1 MSKWLKTCPYRGS
14 LIGIVVFF
22 IVLSIL
28 SPVFLSMN
36 NFVNIFNQITV
47 NAIIAAGITLLIISG
62 GIDLSVGSILA
73 LCGIFTANYFRNAPA
88 GGSVLVGILIGVVVG
103 VSCGLFNGLLIAY
116 LHIPP
121 FIATLGTMS
130 IFRGMALVF
139 SGGRPLMDLNERY
152 INLFT
157 GFLGPLPKQ
166 FVLAIL
172 VSLLLYFVLER
183 TSVGRVA
190 FALGGNERCV
200 MISGINIKTY
210 KLLFYGLSGL
220 LAALGGMVLTSMIA
234 AAEPIA
240 GMNYEMDAIAVVVMG
255 GTSMEGGKG
264 NILGTLLGAILL
276 GIVRNGLNLL
286 GVDANYQQLFIGLII
301 MIAIVSG
308 SSKKDA

>member
-1 MSKWLKTCPYRGS
+1 MSRWFKQCPYRGS
-14 LIGIVVFF
+14 LIGIVIFF
-22 IVLSIL
+22 LALSIL

-36 NFVNIFNQITV
+36 NFINIFNQITV
-47 NAIIAAGITLLIISG
+47 NIIIAAGITLLIIGG
-62 GIDLSVGSILA
+62 GIDLSVGSVLA
-73 LCGIFTANYFRNAPA
+73 LCGIFTANYFRSAPSS
-88 GGSVLVGILIGVVVG
+88 GSVMVGILIGLAVG

-116 LHIPP
+116 LRIPP

-139 SGGRPLMDLNERY
+139 SGGRPLMDLNPQY

-157 GFLGPLPKQ
+157 GFIGPLPKQ

-172 VSLLLYFVLER
+172 ISLFLYFLLQK
-183 TSVGRVA
+183 TTIGRVA
-190 FALGGNERCV
+190 FALGGNEKCV
-200 MISGINIKTY
+200 RISGINVKAY
-210 KLLFYGLSGL
+210 KLLFYGISGL
-220 LAALGGMVLTSMIA
+220 LAAIGGMFLTSMIA

-240 GMNYEMDAIAVVVMG
+240 GINYEMDAIAVVVMG

-264 NILGTLLGAILL
+264 NILGTIFGAILL

-301 MIAIVSG
+301 MIAIISG
-308 SSKKDA
+308 STKKDA

>member
-1 MSKWLKTCPYRGS
+1 MNSWFKQCSYRGS

-22 IVLSIL
+22 IALSIF

-36 NFVNIFNQITV
+36 NFINIFNQITV
-47 NAIIAAGITLLIISG
+47 NVIIAAGITLLIISG

-73 LCGIFTANYFRNAPA
+73 LCGIFTANYFRSAPG
-88 GGSVLVGILIGVVVG
+88 GGSVLIGILIGVVVG
-103 VSCGLFNGLLIAY
+103 LGCGLFNGLIIAY

-157 GFLGPLPKQ
+157 GFIGPIPKQ
-166 FVLAIL
+166 FVLAIII
-172 VSLLLYFVLER
+172 SLFLYFLLER
-183 TSVGRVA
+183 TRIGRVA

-200 MISGINIKTY
+200 MISGISVKTF
-210 KLLFYGLSGL
+210 KLLFYGMSGL
-220 LAALGGMVLTSMIA
+220 LAAIGGMVLTSMIA

-240 GMNYEMDAIAVVVMG
+240 GINYEMDAIAVVVMG

-264 NILGTLLGAILL
+264 NILGTIFGALLL

-301 MIAIVSG
+301 MIAIISG
-308 SSKKDA
+308 STKKDA

>member
-1 MSKWLKTCPYRGS
+1 MGNWLKTCPYRGS

-22 IVLSIL
+22 IVLSII

-36 NFVNIFNQITV
+36 NFINIFNQITV
-47 NAIIAAGITLLIISG
+47 NIIIAAGITLLIIGG

-73 LCGIFTANYFRNAPA
+73 LCGIFTANYFRNATD
-88 GGSVLVGILIGVVVG
+88 GGSLVVGILIGVTVG
-103 VSCGLFNGLLIAY
+103 VCCGLFNGLIIAF

-139 SGGRPLMDLNERY
+139 SGGRPLMDLNIRY
-152 INLFT
+152 INFFT
-157 GFLGPLPKQ
+157 GFVGPFPKQ

-172 VSLLLYFVLER
+172 IALLLYLLLER
-183 TSVGRVA
+183 TTVGRIA

-200 MISGINIKTY
+200 MISGINVKAY
-210 KLLFYGLSGL
+210 KLLFYGMSGL
-220 LAALGGMVLTSMIA
+220 LAAIGGMVLTSMIA

-264 NILGTLLGAILL
+264 NILGTIFGAILL
-276 GIVRNGLNLL
+276 GIVRNGLNLM
-286 GVDANYQQLFIGLII
+286 GVDANYQQLFVGMII
-301 MIAIVSG
+301 MIAIISG
-308 SSKKDA
+308 STQKDA

>member
-14 LIGIVVFF
+14 LIGILVFF
-22 IVLSIL
+22 VALSIL

-36 NFVNIFNQITV
+36 NFVNIVNQITV

-88 GGSVLVGILIGVVVG
+88 GGSVLIGILIGVVIG

-157 GFLGPLPKQ
+157 GFIGPLPKQ

-172 VSLLLYFVLER
+172 ISLLLYLVLER

>member
-22 IVLSIL
+22 VALSIL

-88 GGSVLVGILIGVVVG
+88 GGSVLIGILIGVVIG

-157 GFLGPLPKQ
+157 GFIGPLPKQ

-172 VSLLLYFVLER
+172 ISLLLYLVLER

-220 LAALGGMVLTSMIA
+220 LAALGGMVLTSMIP

>member
-22 IVLSIL
+22 VALSIL

-88 GGSVLVGILIGVVVG
+88 GGSVLIGILIGVVIG

-157 GFLGPLPKQ
+157 GFIGPLPKQ

-172 VSLLLYFVLER
+172 ISLLLYLVLER

>member
-14 LIGIVVFF
+14 LIGILVFF
-22 IVLSIL
+22 VALSIL

-88 GGSVLVGILIGVVVG
+88 GGSVLIGILIGVVIG

-157 GFLGPLPKQ
+157 GFIGPLPKQ

-172 VSLLLYFVLER
+172 ISLLLYLVLER